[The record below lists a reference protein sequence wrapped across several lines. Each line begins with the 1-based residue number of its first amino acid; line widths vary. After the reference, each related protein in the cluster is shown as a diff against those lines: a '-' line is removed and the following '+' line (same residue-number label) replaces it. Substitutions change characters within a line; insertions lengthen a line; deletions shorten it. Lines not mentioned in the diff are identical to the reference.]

1 MIPVSVLKVNHS
13 LEHEQWLDFYVDGWL
28 VASLWGT
35 ATVKREKLGLGP
47 MPQYMVMV
55 NNMNSFIW
63 VNAIKVRKDG
73 DQ

>member
-35 ATVKREKLGLGP
+35 ATVKYERRGL

-55 NNMNSFIW
+55 DNMNSFIW
-63 VNAIKVRKDG
+63 VNAIKLRKDG